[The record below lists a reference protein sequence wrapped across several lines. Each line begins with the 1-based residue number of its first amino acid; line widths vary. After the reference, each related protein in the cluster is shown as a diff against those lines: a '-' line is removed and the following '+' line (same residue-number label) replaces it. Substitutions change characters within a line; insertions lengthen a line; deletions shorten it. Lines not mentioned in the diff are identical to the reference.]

1 MLGLQCRFMCHARQ
15 TSLSAVLAVV
25 MITASATLTMA
36 QPAAAANLS
45 EDAQTL
51 LQEQAWAEAFL
62 WNSSISMCDWAGV
75 SECDAS
81 GSHITSL

>member
-1 MLGLQCRFMCHARQ
+1 MLGLQCRVMCRARQ
-15 TSLSAVLAVV
+15 TFLPAVLAVV
-25 MITASATLTMA
+25 MITASATLTVA

-62 WNSSISMCDWAGV
+62 
-75 SECDAS
+75 
-81 GSHITSL
+81 

>member
-1 MLGLQCRFMCHARQ
+1 MCRARQ
-15 TSLSAVLAVV
+15 TFLPAVLAVV
-25 MITASATLTMA
+25 MITASATLTVG

-51 LQEQAWAEAFL
+51 LQEQTWAEAFL
-62 WNSSISMCDWAGV
+62 WSSSTRMCDWAGV